1 MKFAK
6 IAMSVVFAA
15 VIGFAMPQL
24 ASAAQ
29 GKSAGHRQD
38 ADHGHKGHKGGN
50 SADHRQDGDH
60 GHKGKKGGKSADHR
74 QDGDHRAD
82 QAGDHGH

>member
-1 MKFAK
+1 MKFSK
-6 IAMSVVFAA
+6 IAMSLVFAA

-38 ADHGHKGHKGGN
+38 AAHGHKGHKGGK
-50 SADHRQDGDH
+50 SAGHRQDGSHRNDH
-60 GHKGKKGGKSADHR
+60 S
-74 QDGDHRAD
+74 GDNG
-82 QAGDHGH
+82 Q